1 MDKKGYCFSCDA
13 LVDYS
18 VEEDRGVLT
27 TKEGVTVNYLR
38 HLCRCKQC
46 GELVS
51 VRSWDAEDFRLFGDA
66 YKRKVGLLTS
76 DEIRSFRKK
85 LGLSAEQLAT
95 KLNLGKK
102 TITRYERG
110 GRQTPQIDKSMR
122 EFFAKHLGASSLEM
136 PWMGVDTTNGSLK
149 FHHHFGIINQ
159 TGCVDTD
166 SGERGNHEKIL
177 AVCA

>member
-13 LVDYS
+13 FVDYS
-18 VEEDRGVLT
+18 VEEDKGALT
-27 TKEGVTVNYLR
+27 TKEGVTVDYLR

-66 YKRKVGLLTS
+66 YKRKAGMLTS

-85 LGLSAEQLAT
+85 LGLSAEQLAE

-110 GRQTPQIDKSMR
+110 GRQTPQIDKAMR
-122 EFFAKHLGASSLEM
+122 EFFAKHLGADSLEM
-136 PWMGVDTTNGSLK
+136 PWTSVDTENGSLQ
-149 FHHHFGIINQ
+149 FHHCFGRTFRTIGSDKN
-159 TGCVDTD
+159 